1 MASCCPQREPYNN
14 LKSIGFN
21 MITLVGVGH
30 VFDIAA
36 QVKQVIRE
44 RNPGAVC
51 IELDQERY
59 EALRHPRERGD
70 VPLPYKLL
78 AFMQK
83 RMAHQYGGEV
93 GNEMLAA
100 ADEAEELHASLLLI
114 DAVAGNLFNRLWQEM
129 SFRERVLLM
138 ISSVGG
144 LLMSRKRIDNE
155 IENFQDN
162 EATYLEQMGQEFP
175 TIKRV
180 LIDER
185 NQLMGALIMTAET
198 QFGNVVAV
206 VGDGHID
213 GIVALINRPD
223 VEVIRL
229 KALRDIQVKDAHSGS
244 GTSEAHIQFTVQ
256 TE

>member
-1 MASCCPQREPYNN
+1 MA
-14 LKSIGFN
+14 

-44 RNPGAVC
+44 RNPGAVG
-51 IELDQERY
+51 IELDPERY
-59 EALRHPRERGD
+59 DALRHPRDRGE
-70 VPLPYKLL
+70 VPFPYKLL
-78 AFMQK
+78 ALMQK

-100 ADEAEELHASLLLI
+100 ADEAKEINASLLLI
-114 DAVAGNLFNRLWQEM
+114 DADVGNVFNRLWLEM
-129 SFRERVLLM
+129 SFRERVLLLV
-138 ISSVGG
+138 SSLGG
-144 LLMSRKRIDNE
+144 LFMSRKRIDSE
-155 IENFQDN
+155 MENFQEN
-162 EATYLEQMGQEFP
+162 EATYLEQMGEEFP

-185 NQLMGALIMTAET
+185 NQTMGGRIIAAEA
-198 QFGNVVAV
+198 QYGNVVAV

-229 KALRDIQVKDAHSGS
+229 KALRELPLREPPGGS
-244 GTSEAHIQFTVQ
+244 GNAEAHIQFTVRTQ
-256 TE
+256 

>member
-1 MASCCPQREPYNN
+1 
-14 LKSIGFN
+14 

-59 EALRHPRERGD
+59 ESLRQPRERGD

-100 ADEAEELHASLLLI
+100 ADEAKEINASMLLI
-114 DAVAGNLFNRLWQEM
+114 DAEAGNLFNRLWLEM

-138 ISSVGG
+138 VSSVGG

-155 IENFQDN
+155 IENFQEN
-162 EATYLEQMGQEFP
+162 EANYLEQMGKEFP

-185 NQLMGALIMTAET
+185 NQLMGGRIMGAEI

-213 GIVALINRPD
+213 GIVTLINRPD

-229 KALRDIQVKDAHSGS
+229 KALKDIPIKDVRNGS
-244 GTSEAHIQFTVQ
+244 GTSEAHIQFTVR

>member
-1 MASCCPQREPYNN
+1 
-14 LKSIGFN
+14 

-44 RNPGAVC
+44 RHPGAVG
-51 IELDQERY
+51 IELDPERY
-59 EALRHPRERGD
+59 EALRHPQERGE
-70 VPLPYKLL
+70 VPFPYRLL

-100 ADEAEELHASLLLI
+100 ADEAKEINASLLLI
-114 DAVAGNLFNRLWQEM
+114 DSEAGSLFNRLWKEM

-138 ISSVGG
+138 VSSVGG
-144 LLMSRKRIDNE
+144 LFMSRKRIDNE
-155 IENFQDN
+155 MEHFQEN
-162 EATYLEQMGQEFP
+162 EASYLEQMGEEFP

-185 NQLMGALIMTAET
+185 NQVMGGRIVGAEA

-213 GIVALINRPD
+213 GILAIINRPD
-223 VEVIRL
+223 IEVIRL
-229 KALRDIQVKDAHSGS
+229 KELREITIKDVQSGS

-256 TE
+256 SE

>member
-1 MASCCPQREPYNN
+1 
-14 LKSIGFN
+14 

-44 RNPGAVC
+44 RHPGAVG
-51 IELDQERY
+51 IELDPERY
-59 EALRHPRERGD
+59 DALRHPRERGD
-70 VPLPYKLL
+70 VPFPYKLL
-78 AFMQK
+78 ALMQK
-83 RMAHQYGGEV
+83 RMAHQFGGEV

-100 ADEAEELHASLLLI
+100 ADEAQEINASLLLI
-114 DAVAGNLFNRLWQEM
+114 DAVAGNVFNRLWLEM

-138 ISSVGG
+138 VSSVGG
-144 LLMSRKRIDNE
+144 LFMSRKRIDSE
-155 IENFQDN
+155 MENFQEN

-185 NQLMGALIMTAET
+185 NQTMSQRIIEAEA
-198 QFGNVVAV
+198 QYGSMVAV

-223 VEVIRL
+223 IEVIRL
-229 KALRDIQVKDAHSGS
+229 KELRELPIKDAPGGS
-244 GTSEAHIQFTVQ
+244 GTSEAHIQFTVR

>member
-1 MASCCPQREPYNN
+1 
-14 LKSIGFN
+14 

-44 RNPGAVC
+44 RNPGAVG

-59 EALRHPRERGD
+59 EALRHPREKGD
-70 VPLPYKLL
+70 VPLPYRLL
-78 AFMQK
+78 AFIQK
-83 RMAHQYGGEV
+83 RMARQYGGEV

-100 ADEAEELHASLLLI
+100 ADEAKEINASLLLI
-114 DAVAGNLFNRLWQEM
+114 DAEAANLFNRLWREM
-129 SFRERVLLM
+129 SFKERVMLM
-138 ISSVGG
+138 VSSVGG

-162 EATYLEQMGQEFP
+162 EAIYLDQMGKEFP

-185 NQLMGALIMTAET
+185 NQVMGTRIVSAEM

-229 KALRDIQVKDAHSGS
+229 KALRDLPVKDVQSGS
-244 GTSEAHIQFTVQ
+244 GTSEAHIQFTVHA
-256 TE
+256 E

>member
-1 MASCCPQREPYNN
+1 MASGTSAGEPYNN
-14 LKSIGFN
+14 LKPIGFA

-36 QVKQVIRE
+36 QVKQVVRD

-51 IELDQERY
+51 LELDQERY
-59 EALRHPRERGD
+59 EGLRHPRERGD

-78 AFMQK
+78 SFMQK

-100 ADEAEELHASLLLI
+100 ADGAAEINASLLLI
-114 DAVAGNLFNRLWQEM
+114 DAEAGNLFNRLWVEM
-129 SFRERVLLM
+129 SFKERVLLM
-138 ISSVGG
+138 VSSVGG
-144 LLMSRKRIDNE
+144 LFMSRKRIDNE
-155 IENFQDN
+155 MENFQEN
-162 EATYLEQMGQEFP
+162 EATYLEQMGDQFP

-185 NQLMGALIMTAET
+185 NQLMGGRIRTAEL
-198 QFGNVVAV
+198 QFGNVVAF

-213 GIVALINRPD
+213 GIMSIISRPD

-229 KALRDIQVKDAHSGS
+229 KALRELTVTDVKSGS
-244 GTSEAHIQFTVQ
+244 GTAEAHIQFTVQ

>member
-1 MASCCPQREPYNN
+1 
-14 LKSIGFN
+14 

-44 RNPGAVC
+44 RNPGAVG

-70 VPLPYKLL
+70 VPLPYRLL

-83 RMAHQYGGEV
+83 RMARQYGGEV

-100 ADEAEELHASLLLI
+100 ADEAKEINASLLLI
-114 DAVAGNLFNRLWQEM
+114 DAEAANLFNRLWMEM
-129 SFRERVLLM
+129 SFKERVMLM
-138 ISSVGG
+138 VSSVGG

-162 EATYLEQMGQEFP
+162 ETVYLEQMGKEFP

-185 NQLMGALIMTAET
+185 NQVMGTRIVSAEM

-229 KALRDIQVKDAHSGS
+229 KALRDLPIKDVQIGS
-244 GTSEAHIQFTVQ
+244 GTSEAHIQFTVNA
-256 TE
+256 E

>member
-1 MASCCPQREPYNN
+1 
-14 LKSIGFN
+14 

-44 RNPGAVC
+44 RRPGAVG

-70 VPLPYKLL
+70 VPLPYRLM
-78 AFMQK
+78 AYMQK
-83 RMAHQYGGEV
+83 RMAHQYGGEA

-100 ADEAEELHASLLLI
+100 ADEAQDINARLLLI
-114 DAVAGNLFNRLWQEM
+114 DAEAGNLFNRLWREM

-138 ISSVGG
+138 LSSVTG
-144 LLMSRKRIDNE
+144 LFMSRKRIENE
-155 IENFQDN
+155 MENFQEN
-162 EATYLEQMGQEFP
+162 EATYLEQMGDQFP

-185 NQLMGALIMTAET
+185 NQLMGGRIIGAET
-198 QFGNVVAV
+198 QYGNVVAV

-213 GIVALINRPD
+213 GIVSLINRPD

-229 KALRDIQVKDAHSGS
+229 KALKEIPIREGRAGS

-256 TE
+256 AD

>member
-1 MASCCPQREPYNN
+1 
-14 LKSIGFN
+14 

-36 QVKQVIRE
+36 QVRQVIRE
-44 RNPGAVC
+44 RNPGVVC

-100 ADEAEELHASLLLI
+100 ADEAKEINVGLLLI
-114 DAVAGNLFNRLWQEM
+114 DAEAGNLFNRLWQEM

-138 ISSVGG
+138 MSSVSG
-144 LLMSRKRIDNE
+144 LLMSRKRIDHE

-185 NQLMGALIMTAET
+185 NQLMGNRILTAET
-198 QFGNVVAV
+198 QYGNVVAV

-213 GIVALINRPD
+213 GIAALINRPD
-223 VEVIRL
+223 IEVIRL
-229 KALRDIQVKDAHSGS
+229 KALREIQVKDVQSGS

>member
-1 MASCCPQREPYNN
+1 
-14 LKSIGFN
+14 

-59 EALRHPRERGD
+59 EGLRHPQERGK

-78 AFMQK
+78 AIMQK

-100 ADEAEELHASLLLI
+100 ADEAKEINASLLLI
-114 DAVAGNLFNRLWQEM
+114 DAEASRLFNRLWLEM
-129 SFRERVLLM
+129 SFKERVMLM
-138 ISSVGG
+138 VSSAGG

-155 IENFQDN
+155 MENFQDN
-162 EATYLEQMGQEFP
+162 EATYLEQMGEEFP

-185 NQLMGALIMTAET
+185 NQ
-198 QFGNVVAV
+198 
-206 VGDGHID
+206 
-213 GIVALINRPD
+213 P
-223 VEVIRL
+223 
-229 KALRDIQVKDAHSGS
+229 
-244 GTSEAHIQFTVQ
+244 
-256 TE
+256 

>member
-1 MASCCPQREPYNN
+1 
-14 LKSIGFN
+14 
-21 MITLVGVGH
+21 MITLIGVGH

-44 RNPGAVC
+44 RRPGAVC

-59 EALRHPRERGD
+59 ETLRHPQERGG

-83 RMAHQYGGEV
+83 RMAHQYGGQV

-100 ADEAEELHASLLLI
+100 ADAAAETNARLLLI
-114 DAVAGNLFNRLWQEM
+114 DAEAGNLFNRLWQEM
-129 SFRERVLLM
+129 TFKERVLLM
-138 ISSVGG
+138 VSSVGG

-185 NQLMGALIMTAET
+185 NQLMGSRILSAEA
-198 QFGNVVAV
+198 QFGIVVAV

-213 GIVALINRPD
+213 GITALLNRPD

-229 KALRDIQVKDAHSGS
+229 KALREITVQNPKGGS

>member
-1 MASCCPQREPYNN
+1 
-14 LKSIGFN
+14 

-44 RNPGAVC
+44 RVPGAVC

-59 EALRHPRERGD
+59 EALRHPRQRGD
-70 VPLPYKLL
+70 VPLPYRLL
-78 AFMQK
+78 AFMQR
-83 RMAHQYGGEV
+83 RMAHQYGGAV

-100 ADEAEELHASLLLI
+100 ADEAKEINAALLLI
-114 DAVAGNLFNRLWQEM
+114 DAEAGNLFNRLWQEM

-138 ISSVGG
+138 VSSLGG

-155 IENFQDN
+155 IESFQEN

-185 NQLMGALIMTAET
+185 NQLMGARIMSAET
-198 QFGNVVAV
+198 QFGSVVAV
-206 VGDGHID
+206 VGDGHVD
-213 GIVALINRPD
+213 GILSLINRPD

-229 KALRDIQVKDAHSGS
+229 KALKEIQVKDVHSGS
-244 GTSEAHIQFTVQ
+244 GTSDAHIQFTVQ
-256 TE
+256 SE

>member
-1 MASCCPQREPYNN
+1 
-14 LKSIGFN
+14 

-36 QVKQVIRE
+36 QVKQVIQE
-44 RNPGAVC
+44 RSPGAVC

-59 EALRHPRERGD
+59 EALRHPKERGD

-100 ADEAEELHASLLLI
+100 ADEAKEINANLLLI
-114 DAVAGNLFNRLWQEM
+114 DAEAGNLFNRLWLEM

-138 ISSVGG
+138 VASLGG
-144 LLMSRKRIDNE
+144 LLMTRKRIDNE

-162 EATYLEQMGQEFP
+162 EAIYLEQMGKEFP

-185 NQLMGALIMTAET
+185 NQIMGGRIMGAELR
-198 QFGNVVAV
+198 FGKVVAL

-213 GIVALINRPD
+213 GIAALINRPD
-223 VEVIRL
+223 IEVIRL
-229 KALRDIQVKDAHSGS
+229 KALKNIPVKEVHSGS
-244 GTSEAHIQFTVQ
+244 GTAEAHIQFTVQ

>member
-1 MASCCPQREPYNN
+1 
-14 LKSIGFN
+14 

-44 RNPGAVC
+44 RNPGAVG

-59 EALRHPRERGD
+59 EALRHPREKGD
-70 VPLPYKLL
+70 VPLPYRLL
-78 AFMQK
+78 AFIQK
-83 RMAHQYGGEV
+83 RMARQYGGEV

-100 ADEAEELHASLLLI
+100 ADEAKEINASLLLI
-114 DAVAGNLFNRLWQEM
+114 DAEAANLFNRLWREM
-129 SFRERVLLM
+129 SFKERVMLM
-138 ISSVGG
+138 VSSVGG

-162 EATYLEQMGQEFP
+162 EAIYLDQMGKEFP

-185 NQLMGALIMTAET
+185 NQVMGTRIVSAEM

-229 KALRDIQVKDAHSGS
+229 KALRDLPVKDVQIGS
-244 GTSEAHIQFTVQ
+244 GTSEAHIQFTVHA
-256 TE
+256 E

>member
-1 MASCCPQREPYNN
+1 
-14 LKSIGFN
+14 

-59 EALRHPRERGD
+59 EGLRHPQERGK

-78 AFMQK
+78 AIMQK

-100 ADEAEELHASLLLI
+100 ADEAKEINASLLLI
-114 DAVAGNLFNRLWQEM
+114 DAEASRLFNRLWLEM
-129 SFRERVLLM
+129 SFKERVMLM
-138 ISSVGG
+138 VSSAGG

-155 IENFQDN
+155 MENFQDN
-162 EATYLEQMGQEFP
+162 EATYLEQMGEEFP

-185 NQLMGALIMTAET
+185 NQLMSGRIMAAEL
-198 QFGNVVAV
+198 QFGSVVAV

-213 GIVALINRPD
+213 GISGLINRPD
-223 VEVIRL
+223 IEVIRL
-229 KALRDIQVKDAHSGS
+229 KALKEIPVKEVQAGS
-244 GTSEAHIQFTVQ
+244 GTAEAHIQFTVQ

>member
-1 MASCCPQREPYNN
+1 
-14 LKSIGFN
+14 

-59 EALRHPRERGD
+59 DSLRHPQDRGE

-100 ADEAEELHASLLLI
+100 ADEAREISAGLLLI
-114 DAVAGNLFNRLWQEM
+114 DAEAANLFGRLWVEM
-129 SFRERVLLM
+129 SFKERVLLM
-138 ISSVGG
+138 VSSVGG
-144 LLMSRKRIDNE
+144 LFMSRKRIDSE

-162 EATYLEQMGQEFP
+162 EATYLEQMGTQFP
-175 TIKRV
+175 TVKRV

-185 NQLMGALIMTAET
+185 NILMGGRITNAEL
-198 QFGNVVAV
+198 QYGNVVAV
-206 VGDGHID
+206 VGDGHIE

-229 KALRDIQVKDAHSGS
+229 KELREITIKEVQEGS
-244 GTSEAHIQFTVQ
+244 GTAEAHIQFTVRA
-256 TE
+256 E

>member
-1 MASCCPQREPYNN
+1 
-14 LKSIGFN
+14 

-44 RNPGAVC
+44 RHPGAVG
-51 IELDQERY
+51 IELDPERY
-59 EALRHPRERGD
+59 EALRHPQERGE
-70 VPLPYKLL
+70 VPFPYRLL

-100 ADEAEELHASLLLI
+100 ADEAKEINASLLLI
-114 DAVAGNLFNRLWQEM
+114 DSEAGNLFNRLWKEM

-138 ISSVGG
+138 VSSAGG
-144 LLMSRKRIDNE
+144 LFMSRKRIDNE
-155 IENFQDN
+155 MEHFQEN
-162 EATYLEQMGQEFP
+162 EASYLEQMGQEFP

-185 NQLMGALIMTAET
+185 NQVMGGRIVGAET

-213 GIVALINRPD
+213 GIMAIINRPD
-223 VEVIRL
+223 IEVIRL
-229 KALRDIQVKDAHSGS
+229 KELREIPIKDVQSGS
-244 GTSEAHIQFTVQ
+244 GTSEAHVQFTVQ
-256 TE
+256 SE

>member
-1 MASCCPQREPYNN
+1 
-14 LKSIGFN
+14 

-36 QVKQVIRE
+36 QVKQVIQE
-44 RNPGAVC
+44 RSPGAVC

-59 EALRHPRERGD
+59 EALRHPRERRD

-83 RMAHQYGGEV
+83 RMAQQYGGEV

-100 ADEAEELHASLLLI
+100 ADEANEINAHLLLI
-114 DAVAGNLFNRLWQEM
+114 DSEAGNLFNRLWVEM
-129 SFRERVLLM
+129 SFRERVMLM
-138 ISSVGG
+138 VASVGG
-144 LLMSRKRIDNE
+144 LLMTRKRIDDE
-155 IENFQDN
+155 MDNFQDN
-162 EATYLEQMGQEFP
+162 EAIYLEQMGKEFP

-185 NQLMGALIMTAET
+185 NQVMGGRIMGAEMR
-198 QFGNVVAV
+198 FGNVVAL
-206 VGDGHID
+206 VGDGHVD
-213 GIVALINRPD
+213 GIVALINRQD

-229 KALRDIQVKDAHSGS
+229 KALRDIPVKEVHGGS
-244 GTSEAHIQFTVQ
+244 GTAEAHIQFTVQ

>member
-1 MASCCPQREPYNN
+1 
-14 LKSIGFN
+14 

-59 EALRHPRERGD
+59 DALRHPRARGD

-78 AFMQK
+78 AFMQR

-100 ADEAEELHASLLLI
+100 ADEAIELHATLLLI
-114 DAVAGNLFNRLWQEM
+114 DAEAGNLFNRLWQEM
-129 SFRERVLLM
+129 EFRERVLLM
-138 ISSVGG
+138 VSSVGG
-144 LLMSRKRIDNE
+144 LLMTRKRIDNE
-155 IENFQDN
+155 MENFQDN

-185 NQLMGALIMTAET
+185 NQLMGARILNAET
-198 QFGNVVAV
+198 QFGTVVAM

-213 GIVALINRPD
+213 GIMALINRPD

-229 KALRDIQVKDAHSGS
+229 KALRDIQVKDVRTGS
-244 GTSEAHIQFTVQ
+244 GTSEAHIQFTVRYRVKEGLI
-256 TE
+256 TR

>member
-1 MASCCPQREPYNN
+1 
-14 LKSIGFN
+14 

-44 RNPGAVC
+44 RSPGAVG
-51 IELDQERY
+51 IELDPERY
-59 EALRHPRERGD
+59 EALRHPRARGD
-70 VPLPYKLL
+70 VPFPYRLL
-78 AFMQK
+78 ALMQK
-83 RMAHQYGGEV
+83 RMAHQFGGEV

-100 ADEAEELHASLLLI
+100 ADEAKEINATLLLI
-114 DAVAGNLFNRLWQEM
+114 DAQVGNVFNRLWLEM

-138 ISSVGG
+138 VSSVGG
-144 LLMSRKRIDNE
+144 LFLSRKRIDSE
-155 IENFQDN
+155 MENFQEN

-185 NQLMGALIMTAET
+185 NQTMGGRIMQAEA
-198 QFGNVVAV
+198 QYGSVVAV

-229 KALRDIQVKDAHSGS
+229 KELRELPIKDTQGGS
-244 GTSEAHIQFTVQ
+244 GTSEAHIQFTVR

>member
-1 MASCCPQREPYNN
+1 
-14 LKSIGFN
+14 

-44 RNPGAVC
+44 RNPGAVG
-51 IELDQERY
+51 IELDQERF

-70 VPLPYKLL
+70 VPFPYRML

-83 RMAHQYGGEV
+83 RMAHQFGGEV

-100 ADEAEELHASLLLI
+100 ADEAKEINASLLLI
-114 DAVAGNLFNRLWQEM
+114 DAEAGNIFNRLWQEM

-138 ISSVGG
+138 VSSVGG
-144 LLMSRKRIDNE
+144 LFMSRKRIDSE
-155 IENFQDN
+155 MENFQEN
-162 EATYLEQMGQEFP
+162 EATYLEQMGHEFP

-185 NQLMGALIMTAET
+185 NQIMGGRIIGAET
-198 QFGNVVAV
+198 QYGNVVAV
-206 VGDGHID
+206 IGDGHID

-223 VEVIRL
+223 IEVIRL
-229 KALRDIQVKDAHSGS
+229 KALRELPIKDVRAGS

-256 TE
+256 TDEKN

>member
-1 MASCCPQREPYNN
+1 
-14 LKSIGFN
+14 

-36 QVKQVIRE
+36 QVRQVIRE
-44 RNPGAVC
+44 RNPGVVC

-100 ADEAEELHASLLLI
+100 ADEAKEINVGLLLI
-114 DAVAGNLFNRLWQEM
+114 DAEAGNLFNRLWQEM

-138 ISSVGG
+138 MSSVSG
-144 LLMSRKRIDNE
+144 LLMSRKRIDHE

-185 NQLMGALIMTAET
+185 NQLMGTRILTAET
-198 QFGNVVAV
+198 QYGNVVAV

-213 GIVALINRPD
+213 GIAALINRPD
-223 VEVIRL
+223 IEVIRL
-229 KALRDIQVKDAHSGS
+229 KALRELQVKDAQSGS

>member
-1 MASCCPQREPYNN
+1 
-14 LKSIGFN
+14 

-44 RNPGAVC
+44 RNPGAVG

-59 EALRHPRERGD
+59 EALRHPREKGN
-70 VPLPYKLL
+70 VPLPYRLL
-78 AFMQK
+78 AFIQK
-83 RMAHQYGGEV
+83 RMARQYGGEV

-100 ADEAEELHASLLLI
+100 ADEAKEINASLLLI
-114 DAVAGNLFNRLWQEM
+114 DAEAANLFNRLWLEM
-129 SFRERVLLM
+129 SFKERVMLM
-138 ISSVGG
+138 VSSVGG

-162 EATYLEQMGQEFP
+162 EAIYLDQMGKEFP

-185 NQLMGALIMTAET
+185 NQVMGTRIVSAEM

-213 GIVALINRPD
+213 GIVALMNRPD

-229 KALRDIQVKDAHSGS
+229 KALRDLPVKDVQNGS
-244 GTSEAHIQFTVQ
+244 GTSEAHIQFTVHA
-256 TE
+256 E